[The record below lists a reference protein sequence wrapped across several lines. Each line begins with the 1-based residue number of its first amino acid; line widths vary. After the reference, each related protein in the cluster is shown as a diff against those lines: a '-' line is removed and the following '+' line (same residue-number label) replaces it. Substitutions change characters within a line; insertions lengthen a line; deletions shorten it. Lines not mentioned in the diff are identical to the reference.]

1 MVLQEM
7 RCASCV
13 HVPRRGP
20 ERPSDSLSPTHDADA
35 QFAMA
40 YTVVSCLAS
49 SSLAAALSLWYAGDG
64 FTLVDNW
71 WLPLAAAWASLF
83 LVSLLLQKPK
93 PVPAL
98 APAEYAAHGL
108 GPLKETA
115 TSTALYLD
123 MLKRVLVN
131 VVYHEQSHTVSL
143 TRSIAEGRPDPVRA
157 DPAAFSLKDRA
168 LGEDVA
174 LNALSM
180 VGLKRLDNIEAC
192 VTAIV
197 KEGVAGDLIETGCAK
212 GGSCILMK
220 AVLRAH
226 KDRERKVVCCDTFA
240 GSKPPPPPA
249 VALLFRPLW
258 ALVWLLAWVPSY
270 AWHRKLY
277 AALMRMQH
285 SFPVDMEHT
294 SSDTI
299 RSFLFYVRNG
309 HRFAQPTGAV
319 TGTGL
324 DDVKSHFARLGLLD
338 DRVLF
343 LKGFFAETL
352 PAAPVEKIA
361 LLRLDGDLYASTV
374 DALVALYPKLQRGGF
389 CIVDDYYQFEE
400 CRQAIDEYRDEH
412 GIDDELVRID
422 NCSVYW
428 RRK

>member
-1 MVLQEM
+1 
-7 RCASCV
+7 
-13 HVPRRGP
+13 
-20 ERPSDSLSPTHDADA
+20 
-35 QFAMA
+35 
-40 YTVVSCLAS
+40 
-49 SSLAAALSLWYAGDG
+49 
-64 FTLVDNW
+64 
-71 WLPLAAAWASLF
+71 
-83 LVSLLLQKPK
+83 
-93 PVPAL
+93 
-98 APAEYAAHGL
+98 
-108 GPLKETA
+108 
-115 TSTALYLD
+115 
-123 MLKRVLVN
+123 
-131 VVYHEQSHTVSL
+131 
-143 TRSIAEGRPDPVRA
+143 
-157 DPAAFSLKDRA
+157 
-168 LGEDVA
+168 
-174 LNALSM
+174 
-180 VGLKRLDNIEAC
+180 
-192 VTAIV
+192 
-197 KEGVAGDLIETGCAK
+197 
-212 GGSCILMK
+212 
-220 AVLRAH
+220 
-226 KDRERKVVCCDTFA
+226 
-240 GSKPPPPPA
+240 
-249 VALLFRPLW
+249 
-258 ALVWLLAWVPSY
+258 VPSY

-352 PAAPVEKIA
+352 PAAPVQKIA